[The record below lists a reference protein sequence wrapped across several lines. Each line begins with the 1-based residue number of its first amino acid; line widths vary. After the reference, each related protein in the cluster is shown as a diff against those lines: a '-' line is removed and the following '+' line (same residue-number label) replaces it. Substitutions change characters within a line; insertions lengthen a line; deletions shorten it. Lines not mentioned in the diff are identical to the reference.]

1 MDNNPFLKLDN
12 GWSRSKV
19 LDRLKK
25 GENPESLL
33 KNFINDNKNELEEV
47 KKFISKE
54 NIHTLDHFEDLT
66 YCENKLIKYIKSES
80 TLNQKDSF
88 HMGKKISS
96 LSKIKFLFIKW
107 SNKFVISIL
116 LLLSLF
122 SLIKQA

>member
-12 GWSRSKV
+12 GWSRLKV
-19 LDRLKK
+19 LDKLKK
-25 GENPESLL
+25 GENPDSLL
-33 KNFINDNKNELEEV
+33 TDFINDNKNELEEI
-47 KKFISKE
+47 KEFISKE
-54 NIHTLDHFEDLT
+54 NINTLDHFQNLT

-88 HMGKKISS
+88 HNAKKISR